1 MKKNYVSTVGELC
14 KTCYT
19 CVRGCPAKAIRIS
32 HGRAEII
39 EERCINCAIC
49 SLMCSRGAKRVLSE
63 TESVI
68 NLLKSGRKL
77 CAIVAP
83 SFPVEL
89 YDIDVLRFAGMLK
102 KAGFSYVC
110 EVAFGADM
118 VSLKYRE
125 IVSKNT
131 SKTYISTAC
140 PAVVSYVEKYHPSL
154 VPNLA
159 PVVSPVIAMAR
170 IVKKFYGDD
179 TEVVFIGP
187 CVAKKEEI
195 ERYPDEILLSITY
208 KELREVMDKLGIT
221 PSNSVN
227 SYFDPPYPGKGVL
240 YPVGRGLLDASDFKD
255 DILSG
260 KFMSATGPENFTEV
274 LKNLENG
281 DIKYSFIDI
290 LCCDGCIM
298 GPGITH
304 EISKYRR
311 EEILRNYARERYFN
325 MKITEWEDFV
335 TKSLTLDFSRSFK
348 TLPAKEIQ
356 PSKDQIKTVLES
368 MGKIN
373 PEDELNC
380 GACGYATCVE
390 HAAAIIKGLAESEMC
405 LPYTIDQLK
414 RTALELH
421 DSYSQLANTKK
432 ALMQSEK
439 LAGMGQVA
447 ASIAH
452 ELNNP
457 LGVILLYAKLIEED
471 IDHNSEIYND
481 VKTISEQADRC
492 KKIVSNLL
500 NFARKN
506 KPLFK
511 KTDVYSLFENYL
523 KVFSTPDITVNLK
536 KEGNT
541 TAEIDPDQL
550 THVIT
555 NMITNAV
562 EAMPEGGKI
571 DILVRE
577 EGKNI
582 SFSIADSGT
591 GIKKENLEKIFEPFF
606 TTKQI
611 GKGTGLGLAVSYGI
625 IKAHKGVIKVES
637 NADPAKGPTGTKFTV
652 ILPKNLNAEPLK
664 NQS

>member
-1 MKKNYVSTVGELC
+1 
-14 KTCYT
+14 
-19 CVRGCPAKAIRIS
+19 
-32 HGRAEII
+32 
-39 EERCINCAIC
+39 
-49 SLMCSRGAKRVLSE
+49 
-63 TESVI
+63 
-68 NLLKSGRKL
+68 
-77 CAIVAP
+77 
-83 SFPVEL
+83 
-89 YDIDVLRFAGMLK
+89 
-102 KAGFSYVC
+102 
-110 EVAFGADM
+110 
-118 VSLKYRE
+118 
-125 IVSKNT
+125 
-131 SKTYISTAC
+131 
-140 PAVVSYVEKYHPSL
+140 
-154 VPNLA
+154 
-159 PVVSPVIAMAR
+159 
-170 IVKKFYGDD
+170 
-179 TEVVFIGP
+179 
-187 CVAKKEEI
+187 
-195 ERYPDEILLSITY
+195 
-208 KELREVMDKLGIT
+208 
-221 PSNSVN
+221 
-227 SYFDPPYPGKGVL
+227 
-240 YPVGRGLLDASDFKD
+240 
-255 DILSG
+255 
-260 KFMSATGPENFTEV
+260 
-274 LKNLENG
+274 
-281 DIKYSFIDI
+281 
-290 LCCDGCIM
+290 
-298 GPGITH
+298 
-304 EISKYRR
+304 
-311 EEILRNYARERYFN
+311 
-325 MKITEWEDFV
+325 
-335 TKSLTLDFSRSFK
+335 
-348 TLPAKEIQ
+348 
-356 PSKDQIKTVLES
+356 
-368 MGKIN
+368 
-373 PEDELNC
+373 
-380 GACGYATCVE
+380 
-390 HAAAIIKGLAESEMC
+390 
-405 LPYTIDQLK
+405 
-414 RTALELH
+414 
-421 DSYSQLANTKK
+421 
-432 ALMQSEK
+432 MQSEK